1 MAVEYNLYRPGTR
14 PLFFRLPRGWGVRL
28 GTVRTAPPARH
39 APRRQSA
46 IYGRRSMISPFVIKN
61 PTNRPF

>member
-1 MAVEYNLYRPGTR
+1 MAVEYNLYRPGTL

-28 GTVRTAPPARH
+28 GPVKLPPSDHH

-46 IYGRRSMISPFVIKN
+46 IYGRRAMISPFVIKN
-61 PTNRPF
+61 PTNRPI

>member
-1 MAVEYNLYRPGTR
+1 MAVEYNLYRPGKR

-28 GTVRTAPPARH
+28 GTVRITPSDHH

-46 IYGRRSMISPFVIKN
+46 IYGRRARISPIVIKN
-61 PTNRPF
+61 PTNRPI